1 MAEEI
6 QAFRLADGTQD
17 CADSSPKSGNCAIR
31 GLAQERFELAE
42 DLFDRVE
49 VRRIRRQI
57 KYRRIGS
64 LDRFLHPGHLVS
76 RKVVHEDDVTAIER
90 RGQTPLDIG
99 AKDVAVDRA
108 IDHEGRHDC
117 VMAQAGYQRAG
128 FPMSMRNATHQP
140 FTAQATAPQPH
151 HVGAGG
157 GFVDEYQP
165 GRVEHELLSPPASAC
180 AGHVRPL
187 LFRGAQAFF

>member
-17 CADSSPKSGNCAIR
+17 CADSSPKSGNCPLR
-31 GLAQERFELAE
+31 SLAQKRFELAE

-57 KYRRIGS
+57 KYRRIDS

-90 RGQTPLDIG
+90 RGQTLLDIG

-108 IDHEGRHDC
+108 IDHQGCHDC
-117 VMAQAGYQRAG
+117 VMAQAGYKRAG

-140 FTAQATAPQPH
+140 FTAQATAPQ
-151 HVGAGG
+151 
-157 GFVDEYQP
+157 
-165 GRVEHELLSPPASAC
+165 LSTTTVSDGEIRDC
-180 AGHVRPL
+180 SCFL
-187 LFRGAQAFF
+187 CQEN

>member
-1 MAEEI
+1 MAKEI
-6 QAFRLADGTQD
+6 QTFLLADRTQD
-17 CADSSPKSGNCAIR
+17 QADSSPQPGNCPLC
-31 GLAQERFELAE
+31 GLAQECLEFAE

-49 VRRIRRQI
+49 IRRIRRQI
-57 KYRRIGS
+57 NCHGVRG
-64 LDRFLHPGHLVS
+64 LDRFRCAGDFVGW
-76 RKVVHEDDVTAIER
+76 KVVHDDDVTTAER
-90 RGQTPLDIG
+90 RGQTSFDIG
-99 AKDVAVDRA
+99 EKYPSVHWP
-108 IDHEGRHDC
+108 INHEGGHDC